1 MPSRSLLYKK
11 VVQSERIGNKK
22 RKSFKLPFPNCSRL
36 HVKAEK
42 YPCLN
47 PISQQKCN
55 IKVNKIERNINSS
68 LNFTTF
74 AQNSNECAEV

>member
-1 MPSRSLLYKK
+1 MPSRSL
-11 VVQSERIGNKK
+11 
-22 RKSFKLPFPNCSRL
+22 L

>member
-1 MPSRSLLYKK
+1 MPSRSLLYVK
-11 VVQSERIGNKK
+11 VVQSE
-22 RKSFKLPFPNCSRL
+22 SSLL